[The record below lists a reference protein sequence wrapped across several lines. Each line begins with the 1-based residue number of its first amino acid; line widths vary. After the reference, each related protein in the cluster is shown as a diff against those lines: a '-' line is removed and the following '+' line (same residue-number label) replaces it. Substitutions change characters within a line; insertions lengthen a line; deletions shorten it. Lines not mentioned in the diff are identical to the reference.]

1 MDKTSDVDIGIVGGG
16 PTGLTAALLLEMGGY
31 KVALVAPKAAD
42 DGRSVALLQSSLEIF
57 DTIGCRAEIEAA
69 GAALAIMRLVDD
81 TGHLLRGPELAFKA
95 SEIGYDS
102 FGYSIATAAL
112 TAILENQA
120 AKTGSLRRIA
130 SDVEA
135 VQPGVDSVTLIT
147 RTAGR
152 VTCRLAVG
160 ADGKRSLCREA
171 SGVEFKTWSY
181 PQEALVT
188 TVSHERPHD
197 NISTEFHTRAGPF
210 TLVPVSDEQCGL
222 VWVDRPEVIATWKE
236 AEPAILCREIERR
249 SHAILG
255 RITDCVP
262 PRTFPMSGGY
272 APDPAAN
279 RVALVGEAAHY
290 FPPIGAQGL
299 NLGLRDCAALARS
312 LGKRRTDPGEREA
325 LQRYVRSRKADV
337 TSRTYGVD
345 MLNRSLLIDFFP
357 VQAAR
362 ALGLTLADTIQPL
375 RRLMMRLGMAVSPL
389 R

>member
-1 MDKTSDVDIGIVGGG
+1 MADTPEVDIAVVGGG
-16 PTGLTAALLLEMGGY
+16 PTGLTAALLLEKAGY
-31 KVALVAPKAAD
+31 SVALVAPRAAD

-57 DTIGCRAEIEAA
+57 EAIGCRPEIEKA

-102 FGYSIATAAL
+102 FGFSIATADL
-112 TAILENQA
+112 TAILEECA
-120 AKTGSLRRIA
+120 AKAGTLERIE

-135 VQPGVDSVTLIT
+135 VEPGSESVTLIT
-147 RTAGR
+147 RKKGR
-152 VTCRLAVG
+152 ISCRLAVG
-160 ADGKRSLCREA
+160 ADGKRSLCRDA

-188 TVSHERPHD
+188 TVTHERPHD

-210 TLVPVSDEQCGL
+210 TLVPVSDDRCGL
-222 VWVDRPEVIATWKE
+222 VWVDRPEVIATWKD
-236 AEPAILCREIERR
+236 AEPAALCREIERR

-255 RITDCVP
+255 RISDCVP

-279 RVALVGEAAHY
+279 RIALVGEAAHY

-312 LGKRRTDPGEREA
+312 LGKRHADPGEKAA
-325 LQRYVRSRKADV
+325 LQRYIRSRKADV

-362 ALGLTLADTIQPL
+362 ALGLTLADSIQPL